1 MRTLL
6 LDLRY
11 GLRMLARN
19 PGFTVVA
26 VLALALGIGANTA
39 IFSVVNGVLLR
50 PLPYPEPDRLLTVY
64 ESGRDYT
71 RGSVAYP
78 NFVDWRRGS
87 HSFTDMAVYRGDDVI
102 LTGTGQ
108 PQHLPGE
115 YVSANFFPVLG
126 VSPQLGRGFLPQEDE
141 KGAGGTVVLGYA
153 LWKRQ
158 FGADPKVLGKTLA
171 LNGKSFTVVGV
182 LPSAFRFRD
191 QADVFLPLLQWTSVE
206 LNDRESHPGLHGLAR
221 LKPGVTLAAAQ
232 AEIST
237 LASQLSAQY
246 PQTNAGRGVSLVV
259 TKSDMV
265 NNIRPTLLLLL
276 GAVAFV
282 LVIACANVANLLLA
296 RSTGRNREF
305 AIRLALGAARAR
317 VIRQLLTES
326 VLVALA
332 GGTLGVLLAY
342 WGTGMALAAVP
353 GTLPRSG
360 DIGIDRY
367 VLLFT
372 LGVSVLTGVLFG
384 LAPAFKSARASL
396 QESLKE
402 GTRGAGGGRHRME
415 GAFVVLEMALAVILL
430 AGAGL
435 LIQSIWRL
443 WRVNPG
449 FNTGRLLTAQV
460 ALSPSVM
467 LKPSTVRRA
476 FDQILSRVATVP
488 GVRAVALNN
497 LIPLSDNENDIGFW
511 LGPGPQPPADQMR
524 AALFYI
530 ASPDY
535 LKVMGIPLLRGR
547 FFTERD
553 TTASSNVV
561 VIDDVMAK
569 TVFPGENPIG
579 KQIGIMV
586 LGPVQ
591 IVGVVGHVKHFGLD
605 ADDSAKIRNEL
616 YFPFKQVPD
625 KFMTEA
631 MVGVNLLMRTDGDP
645 FGMLGAIRTQVAGP
659 TLDQPMYSVRTME
672 QIIAQT
678 MAERRFTMLLL
689 IIFASTAL
697 VLAAVGIYGVMSY
710 AVSRR
715 THELGVRMALGASR
729 QTVLRLVLRQGMSL
743 AVGGVVLGMAG
754 ALMLTRFMAGLLFG
768 VRPTDPWTL
777 AAVTLL
783 LGGIALAACC
793 VPALRAAKVDPMVAL
808 RYE

>member
-1 MRTLL
+1 
-6 LDLRY
+6 
-11 GLRMLARN
+11 
-19 PGFTVVA
+19 
-26 VLALALGIGANTA
+26 
-39 IFSVVNGVLLR
+39 
-50 PLPYPEPDRLLTVY
+50 LPYPEPDRLLTIY
-64 ESGRDYT
+64 ESGRDFT

-78 NFVDWRRGS
+78 NFVDWRRES
-87 HSFTDMAVYRGDDVI
+87 HSFTDIAVYRGDDVI
-102 LTGTGQ
+102 LTGAGQ

-115 YVSANFFPVLG
+115 YVSAAFFSVLG
-126 VSPQLGRGFLPQEDE
+126 VSPRLGRGFLPQEDE
-141 KGAGGTVVLGYA
+141 KGAAGAVVLGYA

-158 FGADPKVLGKTLA
+158 FGADPKVLGKALA

-182 LPSAFRFRD
+182 LPSTFRFRD
-191 QADVFLPLLQWTSVE
+191 QADVFLPLRLWTSVE
-206 LNDRESHPGLHGLAR
+206 LDDRESHPGLHGLAR
-221 LKPGVTLAAAQ
+221 LKPGVTVAAAQ
-232 AEIST
+232 AEVST

-246 PQTNAGRGVSLVV
+246 PRTNAGRGVSLVV
-259 TKSDMV
+259 MKDDMV

-282 LVIACANVANLLLA
+282 LIIACANVANLLLA
-296 RSTGRNREF
+296 RSTGRSREF
-305 AIRLALGAARAR
+305 AIRTALGAARAR

-332 GGTLGVLLAY
+332 GGALGVLLAY
-342 WGTGMALAAVP
+342 WGTGIALAALP
-353 GTLPRSG
+353 DTLPRAE
-360 DIGIDRY
+360 DIGIDGY

-384 LAPAFKSARASL
+384 LAPAFKSARVSL
-396 QESLKE
+396 QQSLKE
-402 GTRGAGGGRHRME
+402 GTRGAGGGRHRIE

-430 AGAGL
+430 VGAGL

-467 LKPSTVRRA
+467 SKPSTVRLA
-476 FDQILSRVATVP
+476 FDQVLSRVATVP

-547 FFTERD
+547 FLTEQD
-553 TTASSNVV
+553 TTASPNVV

-569 TVFPGENPIG
+569 TVFPGENAVG
-579 KQIGIMV
+579 KQISIMV

-591 IVGVVGHVKHFGLD
+591 VVGVVGHVKHFGLD

-616 YFPFKQVPD
+616 YFPLKQIPD

-645 FGMLGAIRTQVAGP
+645 FRMLGAIRTQVAGP
-659 TLDQPMYSVRTME
+659 TLDQPMYGVRTME
-672 QIIAQT
+672 QIITQS

-710 AVSRR
+710 AVGRR

-729 QTVLRLVLRQGMSL
+729 QTVLTIVLRQGMTL
-743 AVGGVVLGMAG
+743 ALEGAILGLAG

-768 VRPTDPWTL
+768 VRPADPWTL
-777 AAVTLL
+777 IAVTLL

>member
-1 MRTLL
+1 MGLGQSRLQVMVLILRKVCWISSPVTADAALRKARRMQPTRHGLGPHANLFSNLELGVTLSPQF
-6 LDLRY
+6 DH
-11 GLRMLARN
+11 
-19 PGFTVVA
+19 
-26 VLALALGIGANTA
+26 
-39 IFSVVNGVLLR
+39 
-50 PLPYPEPDRLLTVY
+50 
-64 ESGRDYT
+64 
-71 RGSVAYP
+71 GSVAFIP
-78 NFVDWRRGS
+78 R
-87 HSFTDMAVYRGDDVI
+87 
-102 LTGTGQ
+102 
-108 PQHLPGE
+108 
-115 YVSANFFPVLG
+115 
-126 VSPQLGRGFLPQEDE
+126 
-141 KGAGGTVVLGYA
+141 
-153 LWKRQ
+153 
-158 FGADPKVLGKTLA
+158 
-171 LNGKSFTVVGV
+171 
-182 LPSAFRFRD
+182 
-191 QADVFLPLLQWTSVE
+191 
-206 LNDRESHPGLHGLAR
+206 
-221 LKPGVTLAAAQ
+221 LAAAD
-232 AEIST
+232 AEMATIT
-237 LASQLSAQY
+237 RQLSAQY

-259 TKSDMV
+259 MKNDMV
-265 NNIRPTLLLLL
+265 ASIRPTLLLLL

-282 LVIACANVANLLLA
+282 LIIACANVANLLLA
-296 RSTGRNREF
+296 RSTGRSREF
-305 AIRLALGAARAR
+305 AIRTALGADRAR
-317 VIRQLLTES
+317 LVRLLLTES

-332 GGTLGVLLAY
+332 GGALGVLLAY

-353 GTLPRSG
+353 DTLPRAE
-360 DIGIDRY
+360 DIGIDGY

-384 LAPAFKSARASL
+384 LAPAFKSARVNL
-396 QESLKE
+396 QASLKE
-402 GTRGAGGGRHRME
+402 GARGAGGGRHHVE

-430 AGAGL
+430 VGAGL
-435 LIQSIWRL
+435 MIQSIWRL
-443 WRVNPG
+443 WRVDPG
-449 FNTGRLLTAQV
+449 FNTRRILTAQV

-467 LKPSTVRRA
+467 TKPSTVRLA
-476 FDQILSRVATVP
+476 FGQMLTRVATVP

-511 LGPGPQPPADQMR
+511 QGPGPQPPQDQMH
-524 AALFYI
+524 AALFFI

-547 FFTERD
+547 FFTEQD
-553 TTASSNVV
+553 TTASANVV
-561 VIDDVMAK
+561 VIDDVMARR
-569 TVFPGENPIG
+569 VFPGENPMG
-579 KQIGIMV
+579 KQISIMV

-605 ADDSAKIRNEL
+605 ANDSAQLSNEL
-616 YFPFKQVPD
+616 YFPFKQIPD

-645 FGMLGAIRTQVAGP
+645 FGMLAAIRTQVAGP

-672 QIIAQT
+672 QIIAQS

-743 AVGGVVLGMAG
+743 AVGGDLLGMAG

-783 LGGIALAACC
+783 LGGSALAACC
-793 VPALRAAKVDPMVAL
+793 IPALRAAKVDPMVAL